1 MLKEKFREQQVVQI
15 LQRLTRVYLWMNL
28 KQNFYNPSH
37 SNLWYGLDTLM
48 TIFLFEIMAKTNLKN
63 S

>member
-1 MLKEKFREQQVVQI
+1 MLKEKFQEQQLVQI
-15 LQRLTRVYLWMNL
+15 LQRLTCVYLWMNL

-37 SNLWYGLDTLM
+37 RNLWHGLDTLM
-48 TIFLFEIMAKTNLKN
+48 TIFLFEIMAKTNLEN